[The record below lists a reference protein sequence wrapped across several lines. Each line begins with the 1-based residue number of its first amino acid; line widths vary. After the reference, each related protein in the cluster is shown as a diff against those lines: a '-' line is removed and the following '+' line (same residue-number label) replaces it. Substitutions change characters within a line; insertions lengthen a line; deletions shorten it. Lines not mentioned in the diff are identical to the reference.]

1 MPIGYTAF
9 VKKSY
14 PATFMLLTI
23 VIGFQQVKDNFKRH
37 IMPFL
42 KGVTVRLFKVEKDND
57 EEMAERGQ
65 SMRRKE
71 IVKRQV

>member
-1 MPIGYTAF
+1 
-9 VKKSY
+9 
-14 PATFMLLTI
+14 
-23 VIGFQQVKDNFKRH
+23 
-37 IMPFL
+37 MPFL